1 MSNFL
6 NRGNRI
12 QARADKKTV
21 KKSTKEF
28 YKILGELD
36 RVAEI
41 LKEDKDVTD
50 ENLVEKA
57 QELTEVKIDRM
68 ERFVLKGKLGL
79 YQEIEKEVKDGKA
92 DDK

>member
-1 MSNFL
+1 MSSFL
-6 NRGNRI
+6 KRGKRI
-12 QARADKKTV
+12 KARADKKVV

-41 LKEDKDVTD
+41 LKQDKELTD

-57 QELTEVKIDRM
+57 QELTEIKIDRM

-79 YQEIEKEVKDGKA
+79 YEEIEKEVTDGKT

>member
-6 NRGNRI
+6 KKGKRI
-12 QARADKKTV
+12 QARADKKVV

-28 YKILGELD
+28 YKLLGELD
-36 RVAEI
+36 RVADI
-41 LKEDKDVTD
+41 LKEDKEVTE

-57 QELTEVKIDRM
+57 EALTDIKIDRM

-79 YQEIEKEVKDGKA
+79 YGEIEKETTDGKTN
-92 DDK
+92 DK